1 MKKAMK
7 KLMAALL
14 AVAMVCAMAI
24 PAFAAGGAGATTGEG
39 KITID
44 NAVIGHTYKIYRIL
58 NLQYN
63 ETAKSFRYEKNDK
76 WGAFVDEQSD
86 KLAVDANG
94 VVTWKK
100 GVSAEKDGAPIKAL
114 AIAAG
119 QYVKDQG
126 TAFAADDSK
135 VAASSTVIFDNLPLG
150 WYLVVSDLTN
160 DAICSI
166 DTTAK
171 EVTIKEKN
179 GVPTVTK
186 EVEYASGSW
195 GQGNDGNV
203 GDTVNFQTTIYVTDG
218 NPTNYVLH
226 DKMSNGL
233 TFKEDSIA
241 VKVNDTTP
249 ITNYTVKYTN
259 TDKCTFEI
267 SFPNGTLHT
276 NDKVVVTYS
285 ATINSNAVVGTAGN
299 ENETWLKYGNNGETT
314 HGKTKTYTWSFNIFK
329 YFTDSND
336 KMQYLAD
343 VEFVLYRKDNTT
355 NKIEYAQFDS
365 NNNNKLTG
373 WTEAEN
379 EATKLK
385 TNATSIVGVEGLD
398 KGTYFLKETA
408 TPGGFNG
415 LTTDVEVQ
423 IDSSCNTLNGA
434 TYTVKYKMANANDE
448 DFTDAGDAKIVPIE
462 NKRGTTLPGTGGI
475 GTTIFYVVGGGLMVA
490 AAILLITKKR
500 MENR

>member
-24 PAFAAGGAGATTGEG
+24 PAWADGGVTHNSSSEDG
-39 KITID
+39 KITIN
-44 NAVIGHTYKIYRIL
+44 NAVTGQTYKIYRIL
-58 NLQYN
+58 DLQYN
-63 ETAKSFRYEKNDK
+63 KTANSFRYVKNTK
-76 WGAFVDEQSD
+76 WGTFVDEQTD
-86 KLAVDANG
+86 HLTVDANG
-94 VVTWKK
+94 VVTWKD
-100 GVSAEKDGAPIKAL
+100 GVSSEKDGAPIKAL

-119 QYVKDQG
+119 QHVKD
-126 TAFAADDSK
+126 TPSLAADGSEK
-135 VAASSTVIFDNLPLG
+135 ATSSTVTFDNLPLG
-150 WYLVVSDLTN
+150 WYLVVSDLTT

-179 GVPTVTK
+179 GAPTVTK

-195 GQGNDGNV
+195 GEGNDGNV

-218 NPTNYVLH
+218 DPTNYVLH

-233 TFKEDSIA
+233 TFQTGSIVITKNGNPFTDYTKE
-241 VKVNDTTP
+241 TP
-249 ITNYTVKYTN
+249 
-259 TDKCTFEI
+259 TDGCTFEI
-267 SFPNGTLHT
+267 KFNENSLQA
-276 NDKVVVTYS
+276 NDTVVVTYS

-299 ENETWLKYGNNGETT
+299 DNETWLKYGNNGETA
-314 HGKTKTYTWSFNIFK
+314 HGKTKTYTWKFDILK

-336 KMQYLAD
+336 TKQYLAD
-343 VEFVLYRKDNTT
+343 VEFVLYRKDNTA
-355 NKIEYAQFDS
+355 NKIEYAQFNS
-365 NNNNKLTG
+365 NKLTG
-373 WTEAEN
+373 WTATESD
-379 EATKLK
+379 ATKLK
-385 TNATSIVGVEGLD
+385 TNAASNVVVEGLD
-398 KGTYFLKETA
+398 EGTYFLKEIT
-408 TPGGFNG
+408 TPVGFNS
-415 LTTDVEVQ
+415 LTSDVEVQ
-423 IDSSCNTLNGA
+423 ITSNCNRLDGA
-434 TYTVKYKMANANDE
+434 TYTVQYKMVNE
-448 DFTDAGDAKIVPIE
+448 EGFTDAGDEKVVPIE

>member
-63 ETAKSFRYEKNDK
+63 DTAKSFRYEKNDK
-76 WGAFVDEQSD
+76 WGAFVEEQTAYLS
-86 KLAVDANG
+86 VDSTTG
-94 VVTWKK
+94 VVTWANSDNADN
-100 GVSAEKDGAPIKAL
+100 GTAIKAL
-114 AIAAG
+114 AVAAG

-126 TAFAADDSK
+126 TALTADDFK
-135 VAASSTVIFDNLPLG
+135 EATSSTVTFDNLPLG
-150 WYLVVSDLTN
+150 WYLVVSDLTT

-171 EVTIKEKN
+171 QVTIREKN

-195 GQGNDGNV
+195 GEGNDGNV

-233 TFKEDSIA
+233 AFQTGTIS
-241 VKVNDTTP
+241 VKKNGDPFTDYTIETP
-249 ITNYTVKYTN
+249 I
-259 TDKCTFEI
+259 DDCTFEI
-267 SFPNGTLHT
+267 KFKEGSLHT

-314 HGKTKTYTWSFNIFK
+314 HGRTKTYTWKFNILKF
-329 YFTDSND
+329 FTDSND
-336 KMQYLAD
+336 EKQYLAD
-343 VEFVLYRKDNTT
+343 VEFVLYRKNNTT
-355 NKIEYAQFDS
+355 DPAEYAKFDS
-365 NNNNKLTG
+365 NNKLTG
-373 WTEAEN
+373 WTKNESEAG
-379 EATKLK
+379 KLR
-385 TNATSIVGVEGLD
+385 TNATSNVCVEGLD
-398 KGTYFLKETA
+398 EGTYFLKETA
-408 TPGGFNG
+408 TPVGFNS
-415 LTTDVEVQ
+415 LTSDVEVQ
-423 IDSSCNTLNGA
+423 ITSSCNTLTNA
-434 TYTVKYKMANANDE
+434 TYTVQYKMVNEE
-448 DFTDAGDAKIVPIE
+448 DFADTDDKEKVVPIE

>member
-63 ETAKSFRYEKNDK
+63 DTAKSFRYEKNDK
-76 WGAFVDEQSD
+76 WGAFVEEQTAYLS
-86 KLAVDANG
+86 VDSTTG
-94 VVTWKK
+94 VVTWANSDNADN
-100 GVSAEKDGAPIKAL
+100 GTAIKAL
-114 AIAAG
+114 AVAAG

-126 TAFAADDSK
+126 TALTADDFK
-135 VAASSTVIFDNLPLG
+135 EATSSTVTFDNLPLG
-150 WYLVVSDLTN
+150 WYLVVSDLTT

-329 YFTDSND
+329 YFTDSNND
-336 KMQYLAD
+336 MRYLAD
-343 VEFVLYRKDNTT
+343 VEFVLYRKDNSA
-355 NKIEYAQFDS
+355 NKTEYAQFDS
-365 NNNNKLTG
+365 NNKLTG
-373 WTEAEN
+373 WTATESEAG
-379 EATKLK
+379 KLK
-385 TNATSIVGVEGLD
+385 TNATSIVGVKGLD

-448 DFTDAGDAKIVPIE
+448 DFADTDEEEKVVPIE

-475 GTTIFYVVGGGLMVA
+475 GTTIFYVIGGGLMAA

-500 MENR
+500 MENH

>member
-63 ETAKSFRYEKNDK
+63 DTAKSFRYEKNDK

-150 WYLVVSDLTN
+150 WYLVVSDLTS

-218 NPTNYVLH
+218 NPTNYILH
-226 DKMSNGL
+226 DEMSNGL
-233 TFKEDSIA
+233 DFKEDSIV
-241 VKVNDTTP
+241 VKKNDAIFTDYTKETP
-249 ITNYTVKYTN
+249 H
-259 TDKCTFEI
+259 DGCTFEI
-267 SFPNGTLHT
+267 KFNKDSLQT

-329 YFTDSND
+329 YFTDSNND
-336 KMQYLAD
+336 MRYLAN
-343 VEFVLYRKDNTT
+343 VEFVLYRKNADD
-355 NKIEYAQFDS
+355 KAEYAKFDS
-365 NNNNKLTG
+365 NNKLSG
-373 WTEAEN
+373 WTEAES
-379 EATKLK
+379 EAGKLK

-398 KGTYFLKETA
+398 KGTYFLKEIT
-408 TPGGFNG
+408 TPDGFNG
-415 LTTDVEVQ
+415 LTSDVEVQ

-434 TYTVKYKMANANDE
+434 TYTVQYKMVNED
-448 DFTDAGDAKIVPIE
+448 DFTDTDEEEKVVPIE
-462 NKRGTTLPGTGGI
+462 NKRGTVLPGTGGI

>member
-1 MKKAMK
+1 MKKTMK

-63 ETAKSFRYEKNDK
+63 ETAKSFRYEKNNK

-94 VVTWKK
+94 VVTWKE

-150 WYLVVSDLTN
+150 WYLVVSDLTS

-171 EVTIKEKN
+171 QVTIKEKN

-203 GDTVNFQTTIYVTDG
+203 GDTVNFQTTINVTDG
-218 NPTNYVLH
+218 DPTNYVLH
-226 DKMSNGL
+226 DQMSKGL
-233 TFKEDSIA
+233 TFKENSIA
-241 VKVNDTTP
+241 VKVNDTL
-249 ITNYTVKYTN
+249 ITNYTVEYTN

-276 NDKVVVTYS
+276 NDTVVVTYS
-285 ATINSNAVVGTAGN
+285 AIINSDAVVGTDGN
-299 ENETWLKYGNNGETT
+299 DNKTWLKYGETGETT
-314 HGKTKTYTWSFNIFK
+314 HSNTKTYTWKFDILK
-329 YFTDSND
+329 YFTDSNNE
-336 KMQYLAD
+336 KQYLAN
-343 VEFVLYRKDNTT
+343 VEFVLYRKNADD
-355 NKIEYAQFDS
+355 KAEYAKFDS
-365 NNNNKLTG
+365 NNKLTG
-373 WTEAEN
+373 WTATESEAG
-379 EATKLK
+379 KLK
-385 TNATSIVGVEGLD
+385 TNATSNVVVEGLD
-398 KGTYFLKETA
+398 AGTYFLKEIT
-408 TPGGFNG
+408 TPVGFNS
-415 LTTDVEVQ
+415 LTSDVEVL
-423 IDSSCNTLNGA
+423 ITSSCNNLTNA
-434 TYTVKYKMANANDE
+434 TYTVQYKMVNEENFEDTDE
-448 DFTDAGDAKIVPIE
+448 EEKVVPIE
-462 NKRGTTLPGTGGI
+462 NNRGTTLPGTGGI

>member
-1 MKKAMK
+1 MK

-63 ETAKSFRYEKNDK
+63 ETAKSFRYEKNNK

-94 VVTWKK
+94 VVTWKE

-150 WYLVVSDLTN
+150 WYLVVSDLTS

-171 EVTIKEKN
+171 QVTIKEKN

-203 GDTVNFQTTIYVTDG
+203 GDTVNFQTTINVTDG
-218 NPTNYVLH
+218 DPTNYVLH
-226 DKMSNGL
+226 DKMSTGL
-233 TFKEDSIA
+233 NFKENSIA
-241 VKVNDTTP
+241 VKVNDTL

-267 SFPNGTLHT
+267 SFPNGTLQT

-285 ATINSNAVVGTAGN
+285 AIINSDAVVGTDGN
-299 ENETWLKYGNNGETT
+299 DNETWLKYGETGETT
-314 HGKTKTYTWSFNIFK
+314 HSNTKTYTWKFDILK
-329 YFTDSND
+329 YFTDSNNE
-336 KMQYLAD
+336 KQYLAN
-343 VEFVLYRKDNTT
+343 VEFVLYRKNADD
-355 NKIEYAQFDS
+355 KAEYAKFDS
-365 NNNNKLTG
+365 NNKLTG
-373 WTEAEN
+373 WTATESD
-379 EATKLK
+379 ATKLK
-385 TNATSIVGVEGLD
+385 TNATSNVVVEGLD
-398 KGTYFLKETA
+398 AGTYFLKENT
-408 TPGGFNG
+408 TPAGFNG
-415 LTTDVEVQ
+415 LTSDVEVQ
-423 IDSSCNTLNGA
+423 IDSSCNTLSGA
-434 TYTVKYKMANANDE
+434 TYTVKYKMANDE
-448 DFTDAGDAKIVPIE
+448 DFTDTDDKKVVPIE

-475 GTTIFYVVGGGLMVA
+475 GTTIFYVVGGGLMAA

-500 MENR
+500 MENH

>member
-24 PAFAAGGAGATTGEG
+24 PAFAADGAVHSSSSDG
-39 KITID
+39 KITIN
-44 NAVIGHTYKIYRIL
+44 NAVTGQTYKIYRIL
-58 NLQYN
+58 DLQYN
-63 ETAKSFRYEKNDK
+63 GTANSFRYVKNDK
-76 WGAFVDEQSD
+76 WGAFVDEQSSY
-86 KLAVDANG
+86 LTVDANG
-94 VVTWKK
+94 VVTWKD
-100 GVSAEKDGAPIKAL
+100 GVSSEKDGAPIKAL

-119 QYVKDQG
+119 QHVKD
-126 TAFAADDSK
+126 TPSLAADGSEK
-135 VAASSTVIFDNLPLG
+135 AASSIVTFDRLPLG
-150 WYLVVSDLTN
+150 WYLVVSDLTT

-179 GVPTVTK
+179 GAPTVTK

-203 GDTVNFQTTIYVTDG
+203 GDTVNFQTTINVTDG
-218 NPTNYVLH
+218 DPTNYVLH
-226 DKMSNGL
+226 DQMSKGL
-233 TFKEDSIA
+233 TFKENSIA
-241 VKVNDTTP
+241 VKVNDTL
-249 ITNYTVKYTN
+249 ITNYTVEYTN

-276 NDKVVVTYS
+276 NDTVVVTYS
-285 ATINSNAVVGTAGN
+285 ATINNDAVVGTTGN
-299 ENETWLKYGNNGETT
+299 ENETWLKYGDNGETT

-329 YFTDSND
+329 YFTDSNND
-336 KMQYLAD
+336 LQYLAD
-343 VEFVLYRKDNTT
+343 VEFVLYRKDNTA
-355 NKIEYAQFDS
+355 NKTEYAQFNS
-365 NNNNKLTG
+365 NNKLTG

-385 TNATSIVGVEGLD
+385 TNATSTVAVEGLD
-398 KGTYFLKETA
+398 AGTYFLKEIT

-415 LTTDVEVQ
+415 LTSDVEVK
-423 IDSSCNTLNGA
+423 ITSSCNILTGA
-434 TYTVKYKMANANDE
+434 TYAVKYKMVNEEGFTNTDE
-448 DFTDAGDAKIVPIE
+448 REKVVPIE

-475 GTTIFYVVGGGLMVA
+475 GTTIFYVIGGGLMVA

-500 MENR
+500 MENH

>member
-24 PAFAAGGAGATTGEG
+24 PAFAADGSTHSSSEDG

-44 NAVIGHTYKIYRIL
+44 NAVAGQTYKIYRIL
-58 NLQYN
+58 DLQYN
-63 ETAKSFRYEKNDK
+63 DTAKSFRYVKNDK
-76 WGAFVDEQSD
+76 WGAFVEGQTTYLS
-86 KLAVDANG
+86 VDSKTG
-94 VVTWKK
+94 VVTWANSDNADN
-100 GVSAEKDGAPIKAL
+100 GTAIKAL
-114 AIAAG
+114 AVAAG
-119 QYVKDQG
+119 QHVTD
-126 TAFAADDSK
+126 TPSLAADGSEK
-135 VAASSTVIFDNLPLG
+135 AASSIVTFDRLPLG
-150 WYLVVSDLTN
+150 WYLVVSDLTT

-179 GVPTVTK
+179 GAPTVTK

-195 GQGNDGNV
+195 GEGNDGNV

-226 DKMSNGL
+226 DQMSNGL
-233 TFKEDSIA
+233 AFKEGSIV
-241 VKVNDTTP
+241 VKKNGERFID
-249 ITNYTVKYTN
+249 YTVVTP
-259 TDKCTFEI
+259 TDNCTFEI
-267 SFPNGTLHT
+267 KFNENSLQA
-276 NDKVVVTYS
+276 NDTVVVTYS
-285 ATINSNAVVGTAGN
+285 ATINSNAVVGTTGN
-299 ENETWLKYGNNGETT
+299 DNETWLKYGNNGETT

-329 YFTDSND
+329 YFTDSNND
-336 KMQYLAD
+336 MQYLAN
-343 VEFVLYRKDNTT
+343 VEFVLYRKDNTA
-355 NKIEYAQFDS
+355 NKTEYAQFNS
-365 NNNNKLTG
+365 NNKLTG

-385 TNATSIVGVEGLD
+385 TNATSTVAVEGLD
-398 KGTYFLKETA
+398 AGTYFLKETA
-408 TPGGFNG
+408 TPVGFNS
-415 LTTDVEVQ
+415 LTSDVEVQ
-423 IDSSCNTLNGA
+423 ITSSCNTLTHA
-434 TYTVKYKMANANDE
+434 TYTVQYKMVNEE
-448 DFTDAGDAKIVPIE
+448 DFTDTDEEEKVVPIE
-462 NKRGTTLPGTGGI
+462 NNRGTTLPGTGGI

>member
-24 PAFAAGGAGATTGEG
+24 PAFAAGEDATAGATTGEG

-63 ETAKSFRYEKNDK
+63 ETAKSFRYEKNNK

-94 VVTWKK
+94 VVTWKE

-150 WYLVVSDLTN
+150 WYLVVSDLTS

-171 EVTIKEKN
+171 QVTIKEKN

-203 GDTVNFQTTIYVTDG
+203 GDTVNFQTTINVTDG
-218 NPTNYVLH
+218 DPTNYVLH
-226 DKMSNGL
+226 DQMSKGL
-233 TFKEDSIA
+233 TFKENSIA
-241 VKVNDTTP
+241 VKVNDTL
-249 ITNYTVKYTN
+249 ITNYTVEYTN

-276 NDKVVVTYS
+276 NDTVVVTYS
-285 ATINSNAVVGTAGN
+285 ATINNDAVVGTTGN
-299 ENETWLKYGNNGETT
+299 ENKTWLKYGDNGETT

-329 YFTDSND
+329 YFTDSNND
-336 KMQYLAD
+336 MQYLAD
-343 VEFVLYRKDNTT
+343 VEFVLYRKNADD
-355 NKIEYAQFDS
+355 KAEYAKFDS
-365 NNNNKLTG
+365 NNKLTG

-385 TNATSIVGVEGLD
+385 TNATSTVAVEGLD
-398 KGTYFLKETA
+398 AGTYFLKEIT

-415 LTTDVEVQ
+415 LTSDVEVK
-423 IDSSCNTLNGA
+423 ITSSCNILTGA
-434 TYTVKYKMANANDE
+434 TYAVEYKMVNE
-448 DFTDAGDAKIVPIE
+448 EGFTDTDEQEKVVPIE
-462 NKRGTTLPGTGGI
+462 NNRGTTLPGTGGI
-475 GTTIFYVVGGGLMVA
+475 GTTIFYVIGGGLMAA

-500 MENR
+500 MENH

>member
-63 ETAKSFRYEKNDK
+63 DTAKSFRYEKNDK
-76 WGAFVDEQSD
+76 WGAFVEEQTAYLS
-86 KLAVDANG
+86 VDSTTG
-94 VVTWKK
+94 VVTWANSDNADN
-100 GVSAEKDGAPIKAL
+100 GTAIKAL
-114 AIAAG
+114 AVAAG

-126 TAFAADDSK
+126 TALTADDFK
-135 VAASSTVIFDNLPLG
+135 EATSSTVTFDNLPLG
-150 WYLVVSDLTN
+150 WYLVVSDLTT

-171 EVTIKEKN
+171 QVTIREKN

-195 GQGNDGNV
+195 GEGNDGNV

-218 NPTNYVLH
+218 NPTNYILH
-226 DKMSNGL
+226 DEMSNGL
-233 TFKEDSIA
+233 DFKEGSIV
-241 VKVNDTTP
+241 VKKNDERFTD
-249 ITNYTVKYTN
+249 YTVVAP
-259 TDKCTFEI
+259 TDNCTFEI
-267 SFPNGTLHT
+267 KFNENSLHT

-314 HGKTKTYTWSFNIFK
+314 HGKTKTYTWKFNIFK

-336 KMQYLAD
+336 KMQYLAN
-343 VEFVLYRKDNTT
+343 VEFVLYRKDNTA
-355 NKIEYAQFDS
+355 NKTTKYAQFDS
-365 NNNNKLTG
+365 NNKLTG

-398 KGTYFLKETA
+398 KGTYFLKEIT
-408 TPGGFNG
+408 TPDGFNG
-415 LTTDVEVQ
+415 LTSDVEVQ

-434 TYTVKYKMANANDE
+434 TYTVQYKMVNEE
-448 DFTDAGDAKIVPIE
+448 DFTDTDEEEKVVPIE
-462 NKRGTTLPGTGGI
+462 NKRGTVLPGTGGI
-475 GTTIFYVVGGGLMVA
+475 GTTIFYVIGGGLMAA

>member
-7 KLMAALL
+7 KLMAVLL

-63 ETAKSFRYEKNDK
+63 ETAKSFRYEKNNK

-94 VVTWKK
+94 VVTWKE

-150 WYLVVSDLTN
+150 WYLVVSDLTS

-171 EVTIKEKN
+171 QVTIKEKN

-203 GDTVNFQTTIYVTDG
+203 GDTVNFQTTINVTDG
-218 NPTNYVLH
+218 DPTNYVLH
-226 DKMSNGL
+226 DQMSKGL
-233 TFKEDSIA
+233 TFKENSIA
-241 VKVNDTTP
+241 VKVNDTL
-249 ITNYTVKYTN
+249 ITNYTVEYTN

-276 NDKVVVTYS
+276 NDTVVVTYS
-285 ATINSNAVVGTAGN
+285 ATINNDAVVGTAGN

-329 YFTDSND
+329 YFTDSNND
-336 KMQYLAD
+336 MRYLAN
-343 VEFVLYRKDNTT
+343 VEFVLYRKNADD
-355 NKIEYAQFDS
+355 KAEYAKFDS
-365 NNNNKLTG
+365 NNKLSG
-373 WTEAEN
+373 WTEAES
-379 EATKLK
+379 EAGKLK

-398 KGTYFLKETA
+398 KGTYFLKEIT
-408 TPGGFNG
+408 TPDGFNG
-415 LTTDVEVQ
+415 LTSDVEVQ

-434 TYTVKYKMANANDE
+434 TYTVQYKMVNED
-448 DFTDAGDAKIVPIE
+448 DFTGTDEEEKVVPIE
-462 NKRGTTLPGTGGI
+462 NKRGTVLPGTGGI

>member
-63 ETAKSFRYEKNDK
+63 DIAKSFRYEKNDK
-76 WGAFVDEQSD
+76 WGAFVEEQTAY
-86 KLAVDANG
+86 LAVDSKTG
-94 VVTWKK
+94 VVTWANSDNADN
-100 GVSAEKDGAPIKAL
+100 GTAIKAL
-114 AIAAG
+114 AVAAG
-119 QYVKDQG
+119 QHVTD
-126 TAFAADDSK
+126 TPSLAADDSK
-135 VAASSTVIFDNLPLG
+135 EATSNTVIFDNLPLG
-150 WYLVVSDLTN
+150 WYLVVSDLTT

-233 TFKEDSIA
+233 DFKEDSIA

-314 HGKTKTYTWSFNIFK
+314 HGRTKTYTWKFNIFK
-329 YFTDSND
+329 YFTDSD
-336 KMQYLAD
+336 DTMQYLAN
-343 VEFVLYRKDNTT
+343 VEFVLYRKNADD
-355 NKIEYAQFDS
+355 KAEYAKFDS
-365 NNNNKLTG
+365 NNKLSG
-373 WTEAEN
+373 WTEAES
-379 EATKLK
+379 EAGKLK
-385 TNATSIVGVEGLD
+385 TNATFIVGVEGLD
-398 KGTYFLKETA
+398 KGTYFLKEIT
-408 TPGGFNG
+408 TPDGFNG
-415 LTTDVEVQ
+415 LTSDVEVQ

-434 TYTVKYKMANANDE
+434 TYTVQYKMVNED
-448 DFTDAGDAKIVPIE
+448 DFTDTDEEEKVVPIE
-462 NKRGTTLPGTGGI
+462 NKRGTVLPGTGGI

>member
-24 PAFAAGGAGATTGEG
+24 PAWADGGAGATTGEG

-63 ETAKSFRYEKNDK
+63 DTAKSFRYEKNDK
-76 WGAFVDEQSD
+76 WGAFVEEQTAY
-86 KLAVDANG
+86 LAVDSKTG
-94 VVTWKK
+94 VVTWANSDNADN
-100 GVSAEKDGAPIKAL
+100 GTAIKAL
-114 AIAAG
+114 AVAAG
-119 QYVKDQG
+119 QHVTD
-126 TAFAADDSK
+126 TPSLAADDSK
-135 VAASSTVIFDNLPLG
+135 EATSNTVIFDNLPLG
-150 WYLVVSDLTN
+150 WYLVVSDLTT

-171 EVTIKEKN
+171 QVTIREKN

-195 GQGNDGNV
+195 GEGNDGNV

-233 TFKEDSIA
+233 AFKEDSIA

-329 YFTDSND
+329 YFTDSNND
-336 KMQYLAD
+336 MRYLAN
-343 VEFVLYRKDNTT
+343 VEFVLYRKNADD
-355 NKIEYAQFDS
+355 KAEYAKFDS
-365 NNNNKLTG
+365 NNKLSG
-373 WTEAEN
+373 WTEAES
-379 EATKLK
+379 EAGKLK

-398 KGTYFLKETA
+398 KGTYFLKEIT
-408 TPGGFNG
+408 TPDGFNG
-415 LTTDVEVQ
+415 LTSDVEVQ

-434 TYTVKYKMANANDE
+434 TYTVQYKMVNED
-448 DFTDAGDAKIVPIE
+448 DFTDTDEKEKVVPIE
-462 NKRGTTLPGTGGI
+462 NKRGTTLPSTGGI

>member
-24 PAFAAGGAGATTGEG
+24 PAWAAEGATHSSSEDG
-39 KITID
+39 KITIQ
-44 NAVIGHTYKIYRIL
+44 NAVANQTYKIYRIL
-58 NLQYN
+58 DCQYN
-63 ETAKSFRYEKNDK
+63 DTAKSFRYVKNDK
-76 WGAFVDEQSD
+76 WGAFVEGQTTYLS
-86 KLAVDANG
+86 VDSKTG
-94 VVTWKK
+94 VVTWANSDNADN
-100 GVSAEKDGAPIKAL
+100 GTAIKAL
-114 AIAAG
+114 AVAAG
-119 QYVKDQG
+119 QHVKDTPSL
-126 TAFAADDSK
+126 TADGSVKAS
-135 VAASSTVIFDNLPLG
+135 SSTVIFDNLPLG
-150 WYLVVSDLTN
+150 WYLVVSDLTT

-171 EVTIKEKN
+171 QVTIKEKN
-179 GVPTVTK
+179 GAPTVEK
-186 EVEYASGSW
+186 EVEYASDSW

-203 GDTVNFQTTIYVTDG
+203 GDTVNFHTTIYVTDG

-233 TFKEDSIA
+233 SFKENSIA
-241 VKVNDTTP
+241 VKVNDTL

-267 SFPNGTLHT
+267 SFPNGTLQT

-285 ATINSNAVVGTAGN
+285 AIINSDAVVGTDGN
-299 ENETWLKYGNNGETT
+299 DNKTWLKYGETGETT
-314 HGKTKTYTWSFNIFK
+314 HSNTKTYTWKFDILK
-329 YFTDSND
+329 YFTDSNNE
-336 KMQYLAD
+336 KQYLAN
-343 VEFVLYRKDNTT
+343 VEFVLYRKNADD
-355 NKIEYAQFDS
+355 KAEYAKFDS
-365 NNNNKLTG
+365 NNKLTG
-373 WTEAEN
+373 WTEN
-379 EATKLK
+379 ESEAGKLT
-385 TNATSIVGVEGLD
+385 TNASSNVTVKGLD

-408 TPGGFNG
+408 TPVGFNG
-415 LTTDVEVQ
+415 LTSDVEVQ
-423 IDSSCNTLNGA
+423 IDSSCNTLSGA

-448 DFTDAGDAKIVPIE
+448 DFTDTDDEKVVPIE
-462 NKRGTTLPGTGGI
+462 NNRGTTLPGTGGI

>member
-24 PAFAAGGAGATTGEG
+24 PAWAADGTTHNSSSADGQ
-39 KITID
+39 ITIK
-44 NAVIGHTYKIYRIL
+44 NAVNGQTYKIYRIL
-58 NLQYN
+58 DLQYN
-63 ETAKSFRYEKNDK
+63 GTANSFRYVKNTK
-76 WGAFVDEQSD
+76 WGTFVDTQTAY
-86 KLAVDANG
+86 LTVDPTTG
-94 VVTWKK
+94 VVTWTNTDTADN
-100 GVSAEKDGAPIKAL
+100 GTAIKEL
-114 AIAAG
+114 AKAAG
-119 QYVKDQG
+119 KYVKDN
-126 TAFAADDSK
+126 TTSLADDGSK
-135 VAASSTVIFDNLPLG
+135 VAASGTVTFDRLPLG

-171 EVTIKEKN
+171 QVTIKEKN

-203 GDTVNFQTTIYVTDG
+203 GDTVNFQTTINVTDG
-218 NPTNYVLH
+218 DPTNYVLH
-226 DKMSNGL
+226 DQMSKGL
-233 TFKEDSIA
+233 TFKENSIA
-241 VKVNDTTP
+241 VKVNDTL
-249 ITNYTVKYTN
+249 ITNYTVEYTN

-276 NDKVVVTYS
+276 NDTVVVTYS
-285 ATINSNAVVGTAGN
+285 ATINNDAVVGTTGN
-299 ENETWLKYGNNGETT
+299 ENETWLKYGDHGEST

-329 YFTDSND
+329 YFTDSNND
-336 KMQYLAD
+336 MQYLAD
-343 VEFVLYRKDNTT
+343 VEFVLYRKDNTA
-355 NKIEYAQFDS
+355 NKTEYAQFNS
-365 NNNNKLTG
+365 NNKLTG

-385 TNATSIVGVEGLD
+385 TNATSTVAVEGLD
-398 KGTYFLKETA
+398 AGTYFLKEIT

-415 LTTDVEVQ
+415 LTSDVEVK
-423 IDSSCNTLNGA
+423 ITSSCNILTGA
-434 TYTVKYKMANANDE
+434 TYAVEYKMVNEEGFTGTDE
-448 DFTDAGDAKIVPIE
+448 QEKVVPIE

-475 GTTIFYVVGGGLMVA
+475 GTTIFYVVGGGLMAA

>member
-44 NAVIGHTYKIYRIL
+44 NAVTGQTYKIYRIL
-58 NLQYN
+58 DLQYN
-63 ETAKSFRYEKNDK
+63 GTANSFRYVKNDK
-76 WGAFVDEQSD
+76 WGAFVDEQSSY
-86 KLAVDANG
+86 LTVDANG
-94 VVTWKK
+94 VVTWKD
-100 GVSAEKDGAPIKAL
+100 GVSSEKDGAPIKAL

-119 QYVKDQG
+119 QHVKD
-126 TAFAADDSK
+126 TPSLAADGSEK
-135 VAASSTVIFDNLPLG
+135 AASSIVTFDDLPLG
-150 WYLVVSDLTN
+150 WYLVVSDLTT

-179 GVPTVTK
+179 GAPTVTK

-195 GQGNDGNV
+195 GEGNDGNV

-226 DKMSNGL
+226 DQMSNGL
-233 TFKEDSIA
+233 NFKENSIA
-241 VKVNDTTP
+241 VKVNDTL
-249 ITNYTVKYTN
+249 ITNYTVEYTN

-276 NDKVVVTYS
+276 NDTVVVTYS

-299 ENETWLKYGNNGETT
+299 DNETWLKYGNNGETT
-314 HGKTKTYTWSFNIFK
+314 HGKTKTYTWKFDILK

-336 KMQYLAD
+336 TKQYLAD
-343 VEFVLYRKDNTT
+343 VEFVLYRKNNTT
-355 NKIEYAQFDS
+355 NTTEYAKFDS
-365 NNNNKLTG
+365 NKLSG
-373 WTEAEN
+373 WTATESD
-379 EATKLK
+379 ATKLK
-385 TNATSIVGVEGLD
+385 TNATSTVAVEGLD
-398 KGTYFLKETA
+398 AGTYFLKETA
-408 TPGGFNG
+408 TPVGFNS
-415 LTTDVEVQ
+415 LTSDVEVQ
-423 IDSSCNTLNGA
+423 ITSSCNTLTGA
-434 TYTVKYKMANANDE
+434 TYAVEYKMVNEE
-448 DFTDAGDAKIVPIE
+448 DFTDTGDEKVVPIE

-475 GTTIFYVVGGGLMVA
+475 GTTIFYVVGGGLMAA

-500 MENR
+500 MENH

>member
-63 ETAKSFRYEKNDK
+63 DTAKSFRYEKNDK
-76 WGAFVDEQSD
+76 WGAFVEEQTAY
-86 KLAVDANG
+86 LAVDSKTG
-94 VVTWKK
+94 VVTWANSDNADN
-100 GVSAEKDGAPIKAL
+100 GTAIKAL
-114 AIAAG
+114 AVAAG
-119 QYVKDQG
+119 QHVTD
-126 TAFAADDSK
+126 TPSLAADDSK
-135 VAASSTVIFDNLPLG
+135 EATSNTVIFDNLPLG
-150 WYLVVSDLTN
+150 WYLVVSDLTT

-226 DKMSNGL
+226 DEMSNGL
-233 TFKEDSIA
+233 DFKEDTIV
-241 VKVNDTTP
+241 VKKNDERFTD
-249 ITNYTVKYTN
+249 YTVVTP
-259 TDKCTFEI
+259 TDNCTFEI
-267 SFPNGTLHT
+267 KFNENSLHT

-285 ATINSNAVVGTAGN
+285 ATINSDAVVGTAGN

-329 YFTDSND
+329 YFTDSNND
-336 KMQYLAD
+336 MRYLAN
-343 VEFVLYRKDNTT
+343 VEFVLYRKNADD
-355 NKIEYAQFDS
+355 KAEYAKFDS
-365 NNNNKLTG
+365 NNKLSG
-373 WTEAEN
+373 WTEAES
-379 EATKLK
+379 EAGKLK

-398 KGTYFLKETA
+398 KGTYFLKEIT
-408 TPGGFNG
+408 TPDGFNG
-415 LTTDVEVQ
+415 LTSDVEVQ
-423 IDSSCNTLNGA
+423 IDSSCNTLSGA

-448 DFTDAGDAKIVPIE
+448 DFTDTDEEEKVVPIE
-462 NKRGTTLPGTGGI
+462 NNRGTVLPGTGGI
-475 GTTIFYVVGGGLMVA
+475 GTTIFYVIGGGLMVA

-500 MENR
+500 MENH

>member
-24 PAFAAGGAGATTGEG
+24 PAFAADGSTHSSSEDG
-39 KITID
+39 KITIQ
-44 NAVIGHTYKIYRIL
+44 NAVANQTYKIYRIL
-58 NLQYN
+58 DLQYN
-63 ETAKSFRYEKNDK
+63 DTAKSFRYVKNDK
-76 WGAFVDEQSD
+76 WGAFVEGQTTYLS
-86 KLAVDANG
+86 VDSKTG
-94 VVTWKK
+94 VVTWANSDNADN
-100 GVSAEKDGAPIKAL
+100 GTAIKAL
-114 AIAAG
+114 AVAAG
-119 QYVKDQG
+119 QHVKDTPSL
-126 TAFAADDSK
+126 TADGSVKAS
-135 VAASSTVIFDNLPLG
+135 SSTVIFDNLPLG

-195 GQGNDGNV
+195 GEGNDGNV

-233 TFKEDSIA
+233 TFQTGTISVKKNDKPFTDYTKE
-241 VKVNDTTP
+241 TP
-249 ITNYTVKYTN
+249 I
-259 TDKCTFEI
+259 DDCTFEI
-267 SFPNGTLHT
+267 KFKDGTLQT

-285 ATINSNAVVGTAGN
+285 ATINRNAVVGTAGN
-299 ENETWLKYGNNGETT
+299 DNDTWLVYGDEGKITRS
-314 HGKTKTYTWSFNIFK
+314 KTKTYTWKFNILK

-336 KMQYLAD
+336 DKKYLAN
-343 VEFVLYRKDNTT
+343 VEFVLYRKNADDPA
-355 NKIEYAQFDS
+355 EYATFDS
-365 NNNNKLTG
+365 NNKLTG
-373 WTEAEN
+373 WTATEGD
-379 EATKLK
+379 ATKLK
-385 TNATSIVGVEGLD
+385 TNATSNVAVEGLD

-408 TPGGFNG
+408 TPVGFNG
-415 LTTDVEVQ
+415 LTSDVEVQ
-423 IDSSCNTLNGA
+423 IDSSCNTLSGA

-448 DFTDAGDAKIVPIE
+448 DFTDTDDEKVVPIE
-462 NKRGTTLPGTGGI
+462 NNRGTTLPGTGGI
-475 GTTIFYVVGGGLMVA
+475 GTTIFYVVGGGLMAA

>member
-63 ETAKSFRYEKNDK
+63 DTAKSFRYEKNDK
-76 WGAFVDEQSD
+76 WGAFVEEQTAY
-86 KLAVDANG
+86 LAVDSKTG
-94 VVTWKK
+94 VVTWANSDNADN
-100 GVSAEKDGAPIKAL
+100 GTAIKAL
-114 AIAAG
+114 AVAAG
-119 QYVKDQG
+119 QHVTD
-126 TAFAADDSK
+126 TPSLAADDSK
-135 VAASSTVIFDNLPLG
+135 EATSNTVIFDNLPLG
-150 WYLVVSDLTN
+150 WYLVVSDLTT

-171 EVTIKEKN
+171 QVTIREKN

-195 GQGNDGNV
+195 GEGNDGNV

-233 TFKEDSIA
+233 AFQTGTIS
-241 VKVNDTTP
+241 VKKNGDPFTDYTIEPP
-249 ITNYTVKYTN
+249 I
-259 TDKCTFEI
+259 DDCTFEI
-267 SFPNGTLHT
+267 KFKEGSLHT

-314 HGKTKTYTWSFNIFK
+314 HGRTKTYTWKFNIFK
-329 YFTDSND
+329 YFTDSD
-336 KMQYLAD
+336 DTMQYLAN
-343 VEFVLYRKDNTT
+343 VEFVLYRKNADD
-355 NKIEYAQFDS
+355 KAEYAKFDS
-365 NNNNKLTG
+365 NNKLSG
-373 WTEAEN
+373 WTEAES
-379 EATKLK
+379 EAGKLK

-398 KGTYFLKETA
+398 KGTYFLKEIT
-408 TPGGFNG
+408 TPDGFNG
-415 LTTDVEVQ
+415 LTSDVEVQ

-434 TYTVKYKMANANDE
+434 TYTVQYKMVNEE
-448 DFTDAGDAKIVPIE
+448 DFTDTDDKEKVVPIE

-500 MENR
+500 MENH

>member
-24 PAFAAGGAGATTGEG
+24 PAFAAEGATHSSSSEDG
-39 KITID
+39 KITIN
-44 NAVIGHTYKIYRIL
+44 NAVTGQTYKIYRIL
-58 NLQYN
+58 DLKYN
-63 ETAKSFRYEKNDK
+63 EAANSFRYVKNDK
-76 WGAFVDEQSD
+76 WGAFVDEQSSY
-86 KLAVDANG
+86 LTVDANG
-94 VVTWKK
+94 VVTWKD
-100 GVSAEKDGAPIKAL
+100 GVSSEKDGAPIKAL

-119 QYVKDQG
+119 QYVKDTSSL
-126 TAFAADDSK
+126 TADGSEK
-135 VAASSTVIFDNLPLG
+135 AASNTVTFDNLPLG
-150 WYLVVSDLTN
+150 WYLVVSDLTT

-171 EVTIKEKN
+171 QVTIKEKN
-179 GVPTVTK
+179 GAPTVTK

-203 GDTVNFQTTIYVTDG
+203 GDTVNFQTTINVTDG
-218 NPTNYVLH
+218 DPTNYVLH

-233 TFKEDSIA
+233 TFKENSIA
-241 VKVNDTTP
+241 VKVNDTL
-249 ITNYTVKYTN
+249 ITNYTVEYTN

-276 NDKVVVTYS
+276 NDTVVVTYS
-285 ATINSNAVVGTAGN
+285 ATINSNAVVGTTGN
-299 ENETWLKYGNNGETT
+299 DNKTWLKYGESGETT
-314 HGKTKTYTWSFNIFK
+314 PSNTKTYTWKFNIFK

-336 KMQYLAD
+336 TKQYLAD
-343 VEFVLYRKDNTT
+343 VEFVLYRKNNTT
-355 NKIEYAQFDS
+355 NTTEYAKFDS
-365 NNNNKLTG
+365 NKLSG
-373 WTEAEN
+373 WTATESD
-379 EATKLK
+379 ATKLK

-398 KGTYFLKETA
+398 AGTYFLKETA
-408 TPGGFNG
+408 TPVGFNS
-415 LTTDVEVQ
+415 LTSDVEVR
-423 IDSSCNTLNGA
+423 ITSSCNILTNA
-434 TYTVKYKMANANDE
+434 TYTVQYKMVNDE
-448 DFTDAGDAKIVPIE
+448 DFADTDEEEKVVPIE
-462 NKRGTTLPGTGGI
+462 NNRGTTLPSTGGI

>member
-63 ETAKSFRYEKNDK
+63 DTAKSFRYEKNDK
-76 WGAFVDEQSD
+76 WGAFVEEQTAY
-86 KLAVDANG
+86 LAVDSKTG
-94 VVTWKK
+94 VVTWTNPDSDNN
-100 GVSAEKDGAPIKAL
+100 GTAIKAL

-135 VAASSTVIFDNLPLG
+135 EATSNTVIFDNLPLG
-150 WYLVVSDLTN
+150 WYLVVSDLTT

-171 EVTIKEKN
+171 QVTIREKN

-195 GQGNDGNV
+195 GEGNDGNV

-233 TFKEDSIA
+233 AFKEDSIA

-329 YFTDSND
+329 YFTDSNND
-336 KMQYLAD
+336 MRYLAN
-343 VEFVLYRKDNTT
+343 VEFVLYRKNADD
-355 NKIEYAQFDS
+355 KAEYAKFDS
-365 NNNNKLTG
+365 NNKLSG
-373 WTEAEN
+373 WTEAES

-398 KGTYFLKETA
+398 KGTYFLKEIT
-408 TPGGFNG
+408 TPDGFNG
-415 LTTDVEVQ
+415 LTSDVEVL
-423 IDSSCNTLNGA
+423 IDSSCNTLSGA
-434 TYTVKYKMANANDE
+434 TYTVQYKMVNED
-448 DFTDAGDAKIVPIE
+448 DFTDTDEEEKVVPIE
-462 NKRGTTLPGTGGI
+462 NKRGTVLPGTGGI

>member
-24 PAFAAGGAGATTGEG
+24 PAFAADGSTHSSSEDG
-39 KITID
+39 KITIQ
-44 NAVIGHTYKIYRIL
+44 NAVANQTYKIYRIL
-58 NLQYN
+58 DLQYN
-63 ETAKSFRYEKNDK
+63 DTAKSFRYVKNDK
-76 WGAFVDEQSD
+76 WGAFVEGQTTYLS
-86 KLAVDANG
+86 VDSKTG
-94 VVTWKK
+94 VVTWANSDNADN
-100 GVSAEKDGAPIKAL
+100 GTAIKAL
-114 AIAAG
+114 AVAAG
-119 QYVKDQG
+119 QHVKDTPSL
-126 TAFAADDSK
+126 TADGSVKAS
-135 VAASSTVIFDNLPLG
+135 SSTVIFDNLPLG
-150 WYLVVSDLTN
+150 WYLVVSDLTT

-171 EVTIKEKN
+171 QVTIKEKN
-179 GVPTVTK
+179 GAPTVEK

-218 NPTNYVLH
+218 NPTNYILH
-226 DKMSNGL
+226 DEMSNGL
-233 TFKEDSIA
+233 DFKEDSIV
-241 VKVNDTTP
+241 VKKNDERFTD
-249 ITNYTVKYTN
+249 YTVVTP
-259 TDKCTFEI
+259 TDNCTFEI
-267 SFPNGTLHT
+267 KFNENSLHT

-285 ATINSNAVVGTAGN
+285 ATINSNAVVGTTGN
-299 ENETWLKYGNNGETT
+299 DNETWLKYGNNGETT

-329 YFTDSND
+329 YFTDSNND
-336 KMQYLAD
+336 LQYLAD
-343 VEFVLYRKDNTT
+343 VEFVLYRKDNTA
-355 NKIEYAQFDS
+355 NKTEYAQFNS
-365 NNNNKLTG
+365 NNKLTG

-385 TNATSIVGVEGLD
+385 TNATSTVAVEGLD
-398 KGTYFLKETA
+398 AGTYFLKEIT

-415 LTTDVEVQ
+415 LTSDVEVK
-423 IDSSCNTLNGA
+423 ITSSCNILTGA
-434 TYTVKYKMANANDE
+434 TYAVEYKMVNE
-448 DFTDAGDAKIVPIE
+448 EGFTDTDEQEKVVPIE

-475 GTTIFYVVGGGLMVA
+475 GTTIFYVVGGGLMAA

>member
-39 KITID
+39 KITIN

-76 WGAFVDEQSD
+76 WGTFVDEQTAYLS
-86 KLAVDANG
+86 VDSKTG
-94 VVTWKK
+94 VVTWKE

-135 VAASSTVIFDNLPLG
+135 EATSSTVTFDNLPLG

-179 GVPTVTK
+179 GVPTVEK
-186 EVEYASGSW
+186 KVEYASGSW

-203 GDTVNFQTTIYVTDG
+203 GDTVNFQTTINVTDG
-218 NPTNYVLH
+218 DPTNYVLH

-233 TFKEDSIA
+233 NYQTGTISVKKNDKPFDSY
-241 VKVNDTTP
+241 KMGTP
-249 ITNYTVKYTN
+249 SDN
-259 TDKCTFEI
+259 CTFEI
-267 SFPNGTLHT
+267 IFDEGSLQA

-299 ENETWLKYGNNGETT
+299 DNDTWLVYGDEGKITRS
-314 HGKTKTYTWSFNIFK
+314 KTKTYTWSFNILKF
-329 YFTDSND
+329 FTDSNGD
-336 KMQYLAD
+336 KKYLAD
-343 VEFVLYRKDNTT
+343 VEFVLYRRDDTA
-355 NKIEYAQFDS
+355 NKTEYAKFDS
-365 NNNNKLTG
+365 NNKLSG
-373 WTEAEN
+373 WTETES

-385 TNATSIVGVEGLD
+385 TNADSNVAVEGLD
-398 KGTYFLKETA
+398 EGTYFLKETA
-408 TPGGFNG
+408 TPTGFNS
-415 LTTDVEVQ
+415 LTSDVEVK
-423 IDSSCNTLNGA
+423 ITSSCNTLTGA
-434 TYTVKYKMANANDE
+434 TYRVEYKMVNEE
-448 DFTDAGDAKIVPIE
+448 DFTGTDDGKVVPIE

-475 GTTIFYVVGGGLMVA
+475 GTTIFYVVGGGLMAA

>member
-24 PAFAAGGAGATTGEG
+24 PAWADGGAGATTGEG

-63 ETAKSFRYEKNDK
+63 DTAKSFRYEKNDK
-76 WGAFVDEQSD
+76 WGAFVEEQTAY
-86 KLAVDANG
+86 LAVDSKTG
-94 VVTWKK
+94 VVTWANSDNADN
-100 GVSAEKDGAPIKAL
+100 GTAIKAL
-114 AIAAG
+114 AVAAG
-119 QYVKDQG
+119 QHVTD
-126 TAFAADDSK
+126 TPSLAADDSK
-135 VAASSTVIFDNLPLG
+135 VAASNTVIFDNLPLG
-150 WYLVVSDLTN
+150 WYLVVSDLTS

-329 YFTDSND
+329 YFTDSNND
-336 KMQYLAD
+336 MRYLAN
-343 VEFVLYRKDNTT
+343 VEFVLYRKNADD
-355 NKIEYAQFDS
+355 KAEYAKFDS
-365 NNNNKLTG
+365 NNNNNNKLTG
-373 WTEAEN
+373 WTETKDD
-379 EATKLK
+379 ATRLT
-385 TNATSIVGVEGLD
+385 TNATSTVTVEGLD
-398 KGTYFLKETA
+398 EGTYFLKEIT
-408 TPGGFNG
+408 TPDGFNG
-415 LTTDVEVQ
+415 LTSDVEVQ

-434 TYTVKYKMANANDE
+434 TYMVQYKMVNE
-448 DFTDAGDAKIVPIE
+448 EGFTDTDDEEKVVPIE

-500 MENR
+500 MENH

>member
-63 ETAKSFRYEKNDK
+63 ETANSFRYEKNNK

-94 VVTWKK
+94 VVTWKE

-119 QYVKDQG
+119 QHVKD
-126 TAFAADDSK
+126 TPSLAADGSEK
-135 VAASSTVIFDNLPLG
+135 AASSTVIFDNLPLG
-150 WYLVVSDLTN
+150 WYLVVSDLTS

-171 EVTIKEKN
+171 QVTIKEKN

-203 GDTVNFQTTIYVTDG
+203 GDTVNFQTTINVTDG
-218 NPTNYVLH
+218 DPTNYVLH
-226 DKMSNGL
+226 DQMSKGL
-233 TFKEDSIA
+233 TFKENSIA
-241 VKVNDTTP
+241 VKVNDTL
-249 ITNYTVKYTN
+249 ITNYTVEYTN

-276 NDKVVVTYS
+276 NDTVVVTYS
-285 ATINSNAVVGTAGN
+285 ATINNDAVVGTTGN
-299 ENETWLKYGNNGETT
+299 ENETWLKYGDNGETT

-329 YFTDSND
+329 YFTDSNND
-336 KMQYLAD
+336 MQYLAD
-343 VEFVLYRKDNTT
+343 VEFVLYRKDNTA
-355 NKIEYAQFDS
+355 NKTEYAQFNS
-365 NNNNKLTG
+365 NNKLTG

-385 TNATSIVGVEGLD
+385 TNATSTVAVEGLD
-398 KGTYFLKETA
+398 AGTYFLKEIT

-415 LTTDVEVQ
+415 LTSDVEVK
-423 IDSSCNTLNGA
+423 ITSSCNILTGA
-434 TYTVKYKMANANDE
+434 TYAVEYKMVNE
-448 DFTDAGDAKIVPIE
+448 EGFTDTDEQEKVVPIE
-462 NKRGTTLPGTGGI
+462 NKRGTTLPSTGGI

>member
-63 ETAKSFRYEKNDK
+63 ETAKSFRYEKNNK

-94 VVTWKK
+94 VVTWKE

-150 WYLVVSDLTN
+150 WYLVVSDLTS

-171 EVTIKEKN
+171 QVTIKEKN

-203 GDTVNFQTTIYVTDG
+203 GDTVNFQTTINVTDG
-218 NPTNYVLH
+218 DPTNYVLH
-226 DKMSNGL
+226 DQMSKGL
-233 TFKEDSIA
+233 TFKENSIA
-241 VKVNDTTP
+241 VKVNDAL
-249 ITNYTVKYTN
+249 ITNYTVEYTN

-276 NDKVVVTYS
+276 NDTVVVTYS
-285 ATINSNAVVGTAGN
+285 ATINNDAVVGTTGN
-299 ENETWLKYGNNGETT
+299 ENETWLKYGDNGETT

-329 YFTDSND
+329 YFTDSNND
-336 KMQYLAD
+336 MQYLAD
-343 VEFVLYRKDNTT
+343 VEFVLYRKNADD
-355 NKIEYAQFDS
+355 KAEYAKFDP
-365 NNNNKLTG
+365 NNKLTG

-385 TNATSIVGVEGLD
+385 TNATSTVAVEGLD
-398 KGTYFLKETA
+398 AGTYFLKEIT

-415 LTTDVEVQ
+415 LTSDVEVK
-423 IDSSCNTLNGA
+423 ITSSCNILTGA
-434 TYTVKYKMANANDE
+434 TYAVEYKMVNEEGFTGTDE
-448 DFTDAGDAKIVPIE
+448 QEKVVPIE

-475 GTTIFYVVGGGLMVA
+475 GTTIFYVVGGGLMAA

>member
-39 KITID
+39 KITIN

-63 ETAKSFRYEKNDK
+63 ETAKSFRYEKNTK

-126 TAFAADDSK
+126 TAFAADDSN
-135 VAASSTVIFDNLPLG
+135 VAASSTVTFDNLPLG

-226 DKMSNGL
+226 DEMSNGL
-233 TFKEDSIA
+233 DFKEDTIV
-241 VKVNDTTP
+241 VKKNDERFTD
-249 ITNYTVKYTN
+249 YTVVTP
-259 TDKCTFEI
+259 TDNCTFEI
-267 SFPNGTLHT
+267 KFNENSLHT

-314 HGKTKTYTWSFNIFK
+314 HGHTKTYTWKFNILK
-329 YFTDSND
+329 YFTDSNNE
-336 KMQYLAD
+336 KQYLAN
-343 VEFVLYRKDNTT
+343 VEFVLYRKNADD
-355 NKIEYAQFDS
+355 KAEYAKFDS
-365 NNNNKLTG
+365 NNKLTG
-373 WTEAEN
+373 WTATESEAG
-379 EATKLK
+379 KLK
-385 TNATSIVGVEGLD
+385 TNATANVVVEGLD
-398 KGTYFLKETA
+398 AGTYFLKEIT
-408 TPGGFNG
+408 TPVGFNS
-415 LTTDVEVQ
+415 LTSDVEVL
-423 IDSSCNTLNGA
+423 ITSSCNNLTNA
-434 TYTVKYKMANANDE
+434 TYTVQYKMVNEE
-448 DFTDAGDAKIVPIE
+448 DFEDTDEEEKVVPIE
-462 NKRGTTLPGTGGI
+462 NNRGTTLPGTGGI